1 MISPLDRFPDRTSEE
16 IHISHQAIDAAYKRA
31 LDILKDPI
39 DPSTFTDYKDVDK
52 DIAFVKKMEADFE
65 AEFAQKSP
73 DEQRIV
79 KLSKILEAIIFEHG
93 EKSNWFGE
101 SATTIQ
107 TSRFDD
113 IVHHVDTI
121 IEFTEGVAG
130 ASHLA
135 VAIDVTIGNKIDK
148 KFDYIKQCIDAGKL
162 TEIKYFVSEFLGF
175 HGRKT
180 NVPHVILGIDKKAA
194 YSVADAWIKGD
205 MKKLATH
212 PIQITILEEMRVQLQ
227 AFMDYAKKIGKDE
240 IVRIFEKTLGIVQSI
255 MDSKEI
261 TARDT
266 RNLDAEDDMFYAV
279 KFAAEHLEERK

>member
-1 MISPLDRFPDRTSEE
+1 MILQFDRFPDTTREE
-16 IHISHQAIDAAYKRA
+16 VHIGHKEIDAAYKRA

-39 DPSTFTDYKDVDK
+39 DPGDFTDYKDVEK
-52 DIAFVKKMEADFE
+52 DIAFVKKMEADFG
-65 AEFAQKSP
+65 AGFARKSP
-73 DEQRIV
+73 DEQRII
-79 KLSKILEAIIFEHG
+79 KLSKIIEAIIFEHG

-121 IEFTEGVAG
+121 IEFQEGIVS

-135 VAIDVTIGNKIDK
+135 VAIDVTIADKIDK
-148 KFDYIKQCIDAGKL
+148 KFDYIKKCIDTGKL
-162 TEIKYFVSEFLGF
+162 TEIKYFVSEFLSF

-180 NVPHVILGIDKKAA
+180 NVPHVVIGIGRNTA
-194 YSVADAWIKGD
+194 YNVTDAWIKRD

-227 AFMDYAKKIGKDE
+227 AFKDYAEKIGKDE
-240 IVRIFEKTLGIVQSI
+240 IASIFEKTCGIVQNI

-266 RNLDAEDDMFYAV
+266 RNLDATDDMFYAV
-279 KFAAEHLEERK
+279 KFAAEHLAERK

>member
-1 MISPLDRFPDRTSEE
+1 MILQFDRFPDTTREE
-16 IHISHQAIDAAYKRA
+16 VHIGHKEIDAAYKRA

-39 DPSTFTDYKDVDK
+39 DPGDFTDYKDVEK
-52 DIAFVKKMEADFE
+52 DIAFVKKMEADFW
-65 AEFAQKSP
+65 AGFARKSP
-73 DEQRIV
+73 YEQRII

-130 ASHLA
+130 ASHLS

-279 KFAAEHLEERK
+279 KFAAEPLEERK